1 MATSKLA
8 LVGFGNVG
16 RAFARLI
23 LAKQDVLR
31 SVYQVEGCV
40 VAVFTARHGS
50 VFNPSGI
57 NLSRALSLSEAGAS
71 LESLGEQAYG
81 KTFGEALRESQAQLV
96 LETTPLSPTT
106 GEPALS
112 YLETALQLGLDAVTS
127 NKGAVV
133 FGFRR
138 LTELAQRRGRR
149 FLFESTVLDGAPV
162 FSLFRET
169 LPATQLLAFRGILNS
184 TTNFILTEMENG
196 KSLEQAVREAQERG
210 IAEAD
215 PAADIDG
222 WDAAFKVSVLAKVL
236 MGQDLLPSQVA
247 RRGIRDLSGDEVR
260 RARAEGRPYKL
271 VCSAEVGPHGFRAS
285 VRPEQVPLSDPLAS
299 VAGTSSSLHLR
310 MDTLAGLTVTEHD
323 PSPATTA
330 FGLLSDWLRTVNPTP
345 SLARG

>member
-1 MATSKLA
+1 VTTSKLA

-16 RAFARLI
+16 RAFARLL
-23 LAKQDVLR
+23 LAKQDMLR
-31 SVYQVEGCV
+31 SRYHVEGCV
-40 VAVFTARHGS
+40 VAVFTAQHGS
-50 VFNPSGI
+50 VVNLSGI
-57 NLSRALSLSEAGAS
+57 NLSRALDLSEAGAS
-71 LESLGEQAYG
+71 LESLGERVSGKIFRQA
-81 KTFGEALRESQAQLV
+81 LLESRAQV
-96 LETTPLSPTT
+96 ILETTPLSPTT
-106 GEPALS
+106 GEPAIS

-133 FGFRR
+133 FGFER
-138 LTELAQRRGRR
+138 LMELAQRRGRR

-210 IAEAD
+210 IAETD

-222 WDAAFKVSVLAKVL
+222 WDAAFKVSALAKVL

-247 RRGIRDLSGDEVR
+247 REGIRDLSGEVVR

-271 VCSAEVGPHGFRAS
+271 VCSAELGPRGFRAS

-299 VAGTSSSLHLR
+299 VVGTSSSLHLR
-310 MDTLAGLTVTEHD
+310 MDTLAGLTITEQD
-323 PSPATTA
+323 PSPSTTA
-330 FGLLSDWLRTVNPTP
+330 FGLLADWLRTVSPTL
-345 SLARG
+345 SLAGG